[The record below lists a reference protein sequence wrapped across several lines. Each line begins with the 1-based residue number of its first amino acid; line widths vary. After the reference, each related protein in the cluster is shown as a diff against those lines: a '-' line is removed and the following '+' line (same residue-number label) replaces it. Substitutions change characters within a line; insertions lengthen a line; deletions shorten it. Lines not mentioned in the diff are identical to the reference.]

1 MILEAF
7 AETLKAQFLQRG
19 SAIHVLQQWLLWHLK
34 HPTPTTEDKVRDVL
48 LAEIE
53 LTLETPVLLFQGK
66 SPSGDI
72 LLKSLYEYCLSY
84 EDWQYRRWLHEVKA
98 SDFSEGFN

>member
-72 LLKSLYEYCLSY
+72 LLKSLYEYCLTY
-84 EDWQYRRWLHEVKA
+84 DDWQYRRWLHEVKA

>member
-1 MILEAF
+1 
-7 AETLKAQFLQRG
+7 
-19 SAIHVLQQWLLWHLK
+19 LWHLK
-34 HPTPTTEDKVRDVL
+34 HPTPSTEDKVRDVL
-48 LAEIE
+48 VAEIE

-98 SDFSEGFN
+98 SDFSEGLN